1 MQKRKVLKKSIK
13 TFLINAA
20 TVIIFMLIIAICIKA
35 ISDLNKQAV
44 NDCIASGNDANF
56 CEMVVNK
63 AD

>member
-1 MQKRKVLKKSIK
+1 MKKRHLKKSIK

-20 TVIIFMLIIAICIKA
+20 TIIIFLLIVAACIKA
-35 ISDLNKQAV
+35 ISDLNKQAIS
-44 NDCIASGNDANF
+44 DCIASGNDAKF